1 MKKALPQAEFFL
13 ETMAPE
19 GNRVL
24 WEALTAS
31 EQNGLTLLLGREG
44 EGPLSA
50 AAQLAEAAEARE
62 IAAHRL
68 LSPLDP
74 RRVAGITAAER
85 GFSAYC
91 AGIGEYDGWALPN
104 VCEREVNCVGWLS
117 GIPADLRGQ
126 LAELARCRRRETLQA
141 LRLLR
146 AAVLLLREN
155 NQKLADAMDPAKL
168 SRTARHLF
176 QKECGRGG
184 RGSGRE
190 EKRFLTALTG
200 SGFIT
205 CEKTP
210 ALLADRAILI
220 DDPFGDAA
228 AQLLGVVREELLAAG
243 QGFISCWSPLEP
255 DKLAHLI
262 LPDRSLCF
270 LSVSS
275 PIPAPKFPANN
286 RAVHY
291 TRFVSLSRLEACRQK
306 IRFTRRMADELLREA
321 AEAYARGAEARLT
334 AMSLTRQ
341 YLPREFIRRQKA
353 QALAMAIEQLE

>member
-19 GNRVL
+19 GSRML
-24 WEALTAS
+24 WEALTAPD
-31 EQNGLTLLLGREG
+31 QNGLTLLLGREG

-50 AAQLAEAAEARE
+50 AAQLAEAAESRE
-62 IAAHRL
+62 AAFQRL

-74 RRVAGITAAER
+74 SKTAGIAAA
-85 GFSAYC
+85 GQSFSAYC
-91 AGIGEYDGWALPN
+91 AGIGEYDGWTLPG
-104 VCEREVNCVGWLS
+104 VCEREVNCTGWLEV
-117 GIPADLRGQ
+117 PADLRER
-126 LAELARCRRRETLQA
+126 LFELARCRRRETLQA

-146 AAVLLLREN
+146 AAALLLREN
-155 NQKLADAMDPAKL
+155 NQKLADAADGAKL
-168 SRTARHLF
+168 TRTARRLY
-176 QKECGRGG
+176 QKECGRS

-200 SGFIT
+200 RGFVT

-210 ALLADRAILI
+210 ALLAARAILI

-228 AQLLGVVREELLAAG
+228 AHLLCVIREELLAAG

-262 LPDRSLCF
+262 LPDQNLCF

-275 PIPAPKFPANN
+275 PLPAPKIPADS

-291 TRFVSLSRLEACRQK
+291 TRFVNLPRLEACRQK
-306 IRFTRRMADELLREA
+306 IRFTRRMADELLRES
-321 AEAYARGAEARLT
+321 AEAYARGAEAQLT
-334 AMSLTRQ
+334 AMSLVKQ

-353 QALAMAIEQLE
+353 QALAMAIERFE